1 MSATASQ
8 SVSFPLVFLTPL
20 VSLSYTVLAVESP
33 SRCLARSAVLGLDRH
48 LLILSSHFV
57 LFPLLCLD
65 S

>member
-8 SVSFPLVFLTPL
+8 SVSFPLVFQTPL
-20 VSLSYTVLAVESP
+20 VSLIYIVLAVESP
-33 SRCLARSAVLGLDRH
+33 SRCLARSAVLGLDRY

-57 LFPLLCLD
+57 LFPLLCLN